1 MMGEKS
7 ATGLAERD
15 YARKPLTAEEIRGIF
30 GDDAIL
36 PFLNSRHAIFKER
49 GFASQLPPVDD
60 LIELIIGEP
69 NLLRRPIL
77 RRGKKF
83 VIGFDQEA
91 IRALI

>member
-1 MMGEKS
+1 MGEK
-7 ATGLAERD
+7 AGTDLVERD
-15 YARKPLTAEEIRGIF
+15 YAKRPLTDGEIREIF
-30 GDDAIL
+30 GNDAIL

-49 GFASQLPPVDD
+49 GMASELPPVDE
-60 LIELIIGEP
+60 LIELIISDP

-91 IRALI
+91 IRAII

>member
-1 MMGEKS
+1 MGENAAS
-7 ATGLAERD
+7 GLVERD
-15 YARKPLTAEEIRGIF
+15 YSKKALTEAEIREIF
-30 GDDAIL
+30 GDDEIL

-49 GFASQLPPVDD
+49 RFGSQLPPVEE
-60 LIELIIGEP
+60 LIQLIIGEP

-77 RRGKKF
+77 RRGRNF